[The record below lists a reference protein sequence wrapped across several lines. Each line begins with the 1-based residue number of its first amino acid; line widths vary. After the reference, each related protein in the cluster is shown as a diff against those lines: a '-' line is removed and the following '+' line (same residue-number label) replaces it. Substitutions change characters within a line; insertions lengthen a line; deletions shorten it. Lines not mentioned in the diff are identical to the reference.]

1 MKKSMPADQSR
12 GEQHASDVRPGGHAV
27 EHCYRR
33 RKTIHASHTLG
44 ALLVVLMLAV
54 LVSGCSLYAAGR
66 TIIEQPLETI
76 ECFPECPFY
85 TEPILLRHPGTG
97 VIVEC
102 GPYPYAL
109 YSSMAAGYR
118 AERQQ
123 CVAHYQWQGYVRL
136 ATTAGKSR

>member
-1 MKKSMPADQSR
+1 M
-12 GEQHASDVRPGGHAV
+12 
-27 EHCYRR
+27 EHCYRFW
-33 RKTIHASHTLG
+33 KTIHTSHTLG
-44 ALLVVLMLAV
+44 AWLVVIMLAA
-54 LVSGCSLYAAGR
+54 LVSGCSLYATGR
-66 TIIEQPLETI
+66 TIIEQPLEAI

-97 VIVEC
+97 VIVAC

-123 CVAHYQWQGYVRL
+123 CMARYQWQGYGRL
-136 ATTAGKSR
+136 ATTAGQRR

>member
-1 MKKSMPADQSR
+1 MEPCSCR
-12 GEQHASDVRPGGHAV
+12 W
-27 EHCYRR
+27 
-33 RKTIHASHTLG
+33 KTIDARHTLAAWLG
-44 ALLVVLMLAV
+44 VMLLAA

-66 TIIEQPLETI
+66 ALIEQPLDTI

-97 VIVEC
+97 VMVAC

-123 CVAHYQWQGYVRL
+123 CVAQYQWQGYVRL
-136 ATTAGKSR
+136 AATAGQRR

>member
-1 MKKSMPADQSR
+1 
-12 GEQHASDVRPGGHAV
+12 V
-27 EHCYRR
+27 EPCYYRQ
-33 RKTIHASHTLG
+33 KTIHACRTLR
-44 ALLVVLMLAV
+44 AWLVVMMLAA

-66 TIIEQPLETI
+66 ALMEQPLDTI

-85 TEPILLRHPGTG
+85 TEPIFLRHPGTG

-109 YSSMAAGYR
+109 YASMAAGYR

-123 CVAHYQWQGYVRL
+123 CVARYQWQGYGRL
-136 ATTAGKSR
+136 ATTAGQRR